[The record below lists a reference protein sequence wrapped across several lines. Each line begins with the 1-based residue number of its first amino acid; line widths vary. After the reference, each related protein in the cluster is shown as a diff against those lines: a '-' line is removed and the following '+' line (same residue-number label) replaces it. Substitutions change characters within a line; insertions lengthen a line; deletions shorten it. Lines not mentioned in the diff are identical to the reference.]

1 MHCCCGLACCS
12 ALAVLFVFGGSLLVS
27 LMCLLNAHSN
37 ADDDEEL
44 CAEGLSWLKGNVIV
58 SVISAVAILNRQRK
72 IVKND
77 KEEPLI
83 REEAQGVCGCLEYMA
98 AIAWFIWMITLD
110 GFIRTMSLF
119 FLLDEKAAGQKVA
132 SSFLWGFIL
141 ILLGFQKN

>member
-1 MHCCCGLACCS
+1 M
-12 ALAVLFVFGGSLLVS
+12 S

-83 REEAQGVCGCLEYMA
+83 REEAQGVCGCLEYVA
-98 AIAWFIWMITLD
+98 AIAWFIWMIIGLV
-110 GFIRTMSLF
+110 SLF
-119 FLLDEKAAGQKVA
+119 GLHEDCAEGVGDWMRVA
-132 SSFLWGFIL
+132 LVGGFIL
-141 ILLGFQKN
+141 PFLLLCCGVLVAGSAAAALH